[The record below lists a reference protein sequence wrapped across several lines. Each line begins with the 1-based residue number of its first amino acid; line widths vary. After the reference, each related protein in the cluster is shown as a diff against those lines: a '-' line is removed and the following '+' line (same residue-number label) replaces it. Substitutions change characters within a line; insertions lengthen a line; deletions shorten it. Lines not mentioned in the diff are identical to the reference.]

1 MKEKSGKLSIKT
13 TLGMYI
19 SLTQDIRSQKNQS
32 SEITQIDFFGVT

>member
-19 SLTQDIRSQKNQS
+19 SLTQDIRSQK
-32 SEITQIDFFGVT
+32 IKAVK